1 MSFFAVWT
9 GQALWVWVTLLPVLV
24 LNANKHNAGFRW
36 TDVVG
41 AVIWAAGFACE
52 LTADLQ
58 KQKWRSDPAN
68 KGRFISV
75 GVKHSPPS
83 TSTQSSCV
91 CSQIWATLVTVID
104 PLWVG
109 TIRPQIS

>member
-1 MSFFAVWT
+1 MAFFAVWS

-36 TDVVG
+36 SDVVG
-41 AVIWAAGFACE
+41 GVIWAAGFACE

-58 KQKWRSDPAN
+58 KQKWRKDPAN

-75 GVKHSPPS
+75 GEQH
-83 TSTQSSCV
+83 TD
-91 CSQIWATLVTVID
+91 AT
-104 PLWVG
+104 PA
-109 TIRPQIS
+109 P